1 MTGKRGVSVNAVKR
15 ACLYLKRKKTRAL
28 LLLCLLFLMSLS
40 ILVGFSLKGSTEQE
54 LERLR
59 LSMASGFV
67 LKADTNNELYW
78 ERTDFGNGASATH
91 YAGPMVTD
99 AMVEKICSLDGV
111 EDYVIIGEAHEA
123 WTDVTL
129 RPGLYSA
136 MEPNPNPSPDELIPR
151 TEEYLMVCC
160 HSVDVYPCKNG
171 ERHKNF
177 RTGALSI
184 TDGKNLEEGDRFKAV
199 ISDWLAEEN
208 GLSVGDT
215 LTLETKEGNF
225 DFTKEPLKTWGE
237 PVEVEIVGLFHANFS
252 QPASDMTLEQCYV
265 ENIIYADRDTYIR
278 LQDNLKGHA
287 RYEDV
292 GEYYDKHTEVE
303 FLVSDP
309 GQVDAIMEQVKSQ
322 EGINLENMELEADS
336 SAYEA
341 SAGPYRQVRF
351 FSLLL
356 LALGLCG
363 MGMVLY
369 LLVRLWMQGRRRET
383 GILRSVGIGRREI
396 LGQMLAESFAV
407 SLAAL
412 ALAVLLSGPAAE
424 KCADMAER
432 LAAPKEGKEAY
443 VVKVDQYFMPQIAK
457 TSSDEVLLDGAV
469 SSVTIGFAALF
480 VCGISGISVLLSFA
494 KISGMGIRELL
505 QSE

>member
-1 MTGKRGVSVNAVKR
+1 MNTIKRV
-15 ACLYLKRKKTRAL
+15 CLYLIRKKVRTL
-28 LLLCLLFLMSLS
+28 LLLSVLFLMSLTV
-40 ILVGFSLKGSTEQE
+40 LVGFFLKGSTERE

-67 LKADTNNELYW
+67 LKVDTDNEMYW
-78 ERTDFGNGASATH
+78 EKTDFGNGASADH
-91 YAGPMVTD
+91 YAGPMITD

-111 EDYVIIGEAHEA
+111 EDYVVSGEAHMA
-123 WTDVTL
+123 WTDITL
-129 RPGLYSA
+129 RPGMNA
-136 MEPNPNPSPDELIPR
+136 AIEPDPNPDPDELIPF
-151 TEEYLMVCC
+151 TEEYLKMCC
-160 HSVDVYPCKNG
+160 HSTDVYSCRNG

-177 RTGALSI
+177 RTGAFSI
-184 TDGKNLEEGDRFKAV
+184 TDGRNLEEEDRFKAV
-199 ISDWLAEEN
+199 VSDWLAKEN
-208 GLSVGDT
+208 GLSVGDS
-215 LTLETKEGNF
+215 LTLETKEGNY

-252 QPASDMTLEQCYV
+252 QPTSDMTLEQCYV

-292 GEYYDKHTEVE
+292 GEDYDKHMEVE

-309 GQVDAIMEQVKSQ
+309 GQVDAIMEQVRNL
-322 EGINLENMELEADS
+322 EGINMENMELEADS

-341 SAGPYRQVRF
+341 SAGPYRQVRD

-356 LALGLCG
+356 LVLGLCG
-363 MGMVLY
+363 MGIVLY
-369 LLVRLWMQGRRRET
+369 LLGRLWMQGRRREI
-383 GILRSVGIGRREI
+383 GILRSVGIGRKEI
-396 LGQMLAESFAV
+396 LGQMLAESFVV

-412 ALAVLLSGPAAE
+412 ALAVLLSGPAAG
-424 KCADMAER
+424 KCADAAER

-469 SSVTIGFAALF
+469 SSSTIGFAALF

>member
-184 TDGKNLEEGDRFKAV
+184 TD
-199 ISDWLAEEN
+199 
-208 GLSVGDT
+208 
-215 LTLETKEGNF
+215 
-225 DFTKEPLKTWGE
+225 
-237 PVEVEIVGLFHANFS
+237 
-252 QPASDMTLEQCYV
+252 
-265 ENIIYADRDTYIR
+265 
-278 LQDNLKGHA
+278 
-287 RYEDV
+287 
-292 GEYYDKHTEVE
+292 
-303 FLVSDP
+303 
-309 GQVDAIMEQVKSQ
+309 
-322 EGINLENMELEADS
+322 
-336 SAYEA
+336 
-341 SAGPYRQVRF
+341 
-351 FSLLL
+351 
-356 LALGLCG
+356 
-363 MGMVLY
+363 
-369 LLVRLWMQGRRRET
+369 
-383 GILRSVGIGRREI
+383 
-396 LGQMLAESFAV
+396 
-407 SLAAL
+407 
-412 ALAVLLSGPAAE
+412 
-424 KCADMAER
+424 
-432 LAAPKEGKEAY
+432 
-443 VVKVDQYFMPQIAK
+443 
-457 TSSDEVLLDGAV
+457 
-469 SSVTIGFAALF
+469 
-480 VCGISGISVLLSFA
+480 
-494 KISGMGIRELL
+494 
-505 QSE
+505 

>member
-1 MTGKRGVSVNAVKR
+1 M
-15 ACLYLKRKKTRAL
+15 
-28 LLLCLLFLMSLS
+28 
-40 ILVGFSLKGSTEQE
+40 
-54 LERLR
+54 
-59 LSMASGFV
+59 
-67 LKADTNNELYW
+67 
-78 ERTDFGNGASATH
+78 
-91 YAGPMVTD
+91 
-99 AMVEKICSLDGV
+99 
-111 EDYVIIGEAHEA
+111 
-123 WTDVTL
+123 
-129 RPGLYSA
+129 
-136 MEPNPNPSPDELIPR
+136 
-151 TEEYLMVCC
+151 
-160 HSVDVYPCKNG
+160 
-171 ERHKNF
+171 
-177 RTGALSI
+177 
-184 TDGKNLEEGDRFKAV
+184 
-199 ISDWLAEEN
+199 
-208 GLSVGDT
+208 
-215 LTLETKEGNF
+215 
-225 DFTKEPLKTWGE
+225 
-237 PVEVEIVGLFHANFS
+237 
-252 QPASDMTLEQCYV
+252 
-265 ENIIYADRDTYIR
+265 
-278 LQDNLKGHA
+278 
-287 RYEDV
+287 
-292 GEYYDKHTEVE
+292 
-303 FLVSDP
+303 VSDP

-322 EGINLENMELEADS
+322 EGIDMENMELETDS

-443 VVKVDQYFMPQIAK
+443 VVKVDQYFMPQITK

-469 SSVTIGFAALF
+469 SSGTIGFAALF